1 MNRITKFQITT
12 SACLL
17 VILCYGLPFYD
28 NALGGLVKP
37 TITVMAKSQ
46 KGGSQ
51 PPEKK
56 TNTGGSFGDIWTGT
70 FKESP
75 AYKKVMADKAKA
87 DSSVAA
93 YAKKAA
99 AEKAAALAQAKK
111 KP

>member
-12 SACLL
+12 AACLL
-17 VILCYGLPFYD
+17 AILCYGLPFQD

-46 KGGSQ
+46 KNGGGQ
-51 PPEKK
+51 PPKK
-56 TNTGGSFGDIWTGT
+56 QTKTGGSLGDIWTGP

-87 DSSVAA
+87 D
-93 YAKKAA
+93 
-99 AEKAAALAQAKK
+99 
-111 KP
+111 